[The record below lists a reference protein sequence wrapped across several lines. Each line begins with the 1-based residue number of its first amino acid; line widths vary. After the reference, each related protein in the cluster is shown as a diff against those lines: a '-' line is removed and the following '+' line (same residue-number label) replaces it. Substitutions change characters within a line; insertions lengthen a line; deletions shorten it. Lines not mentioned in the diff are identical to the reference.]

1 MNPDLMNAG
10 VSVFSCV
17 TTCADVCC
25 SGATMITID
34 EIVPLYRY
42 FPITVGF
49 RKYTPLDAGHRDFFD
64 TVGERF
70 GSIYVVGDFI
80 AGNWRRNLCSM
91 LLVNHHCR
99 LHNTSHKPMQCQ
111 IVPFCAVFPESA
123 QQMVLVEQQAGAFR
137 KCRGFAAGVE
147 SGAIVWDAG
156 RIVNEDIREPFYR
169 YREGMVRQRRFLQV
183 LLDDLKRQ
191 PSFERFLS
199 GSGMLEAAVPS
210 AMMPEL
216 LQAAGMKKQQ
226 FGDFAAA
233 QAKLCRRDFELTP
246 DAAVFQDCLLEL
258 QAFARSLEMSTEEPH
273 K

>member
-1 MNPDLMNAG
+1 MSAG
-10 VSVFSCV
+10 GSLFSCV

-34 EIVPLYRY
+34 EIARLYRH

-64 TVGERF
+64 TVGVRH
-70 GSIYVVGDFI
+70 GSIYVAGDFI
-80 AGNWRRNLCSM
+80 AGNWRRKLCSM
-91 LLVNHHCR
+91 LMVNYHCR
-99 LHNTSHKPMQCQ
+99 LHNTDHKPMQCR

-123 QQMVLVEQQAGAFR
+123 QHMVLVHQQAGAFR
-137 KCRGFAAGVE
+137 KCKGFAAGAE

-156 RIVNEDIREPFYR
+156 RIVNGDIRESFYR
-169 YREGMVRQRRFLQV
+169 YREGMVRQRGFLHRI
-183 LLDDLKRQ
+183 LDELKRQ

-210 AMMPEL
+210 AMLQEL
-216 LQAAGMKKQQ
+216 LQSAGMKKEH

-233 QAKLCRRDFELTP
+233 QAKLCRRDLELTP
-246 DAAVFQDCLLEL
+246 GAAVFQDWLLEL
-258 QAFARSLEMSTEEPH
+258 QAFARSLEVSAEGRA
-273 K
+273 